1 MASACRWL
9 GFQPRSNR
17 RLSPPGGAVVN
28 PGPTP
33 CPQVRVVRLFAIGPT
48 TIWTTPLA
56 HAQNGHHRLSI
67 VQERYSL
74 SVRAALQITATPNN
88 GLQLTRAARCAPSP
102 SDWGQSLRAALAA
115 EAGCSAYTQVRDERT
130 RGSGRMSD
138 HHAKVEGPESR
149 PNLARVVGVAG
160 QSTWVAG
167 RISGLP
173 VARPSTQVQWQ
184 PACREAPCPRSWC
197 GSRSG
202 RGFTTARLSAW
213 AKGGRSASDASPHH
227 LVRSAGMAS
236 GSTDTLKAS
245 RLLQ

>member
-1 MASACRWL
+1 METAADESAWRPNEMLPQPLLRVSGL
-9 GFQPRSNR
+9 GFWLISNAR
-17 RLSPPGGAVVN
+17 QCCELSPGTPQSALLDLQPWKPDPQRGSNNVSGA
-28 PGPTP
+28 
-33 CPQVRVVRLFAIGPT
+33 RVVAPNKK
-48 TIWTTPLA
+48 
-56 HAQNGHHRLSI
+56 AQ
-67 VQERYSL
+67 
-74 SVRAALQITATPNN
+74 NN
-88 GLQLTRAARCAPSP
+88 GLERTRSA
-102 SDWGQSLRAALAA
+102 SLPLGGPRRSTQ
-115 EAGCSAYTQVRDERT
+115 CSAYTQVRDERT
-130 RGSGRMSD
+130 RSSGRMSD